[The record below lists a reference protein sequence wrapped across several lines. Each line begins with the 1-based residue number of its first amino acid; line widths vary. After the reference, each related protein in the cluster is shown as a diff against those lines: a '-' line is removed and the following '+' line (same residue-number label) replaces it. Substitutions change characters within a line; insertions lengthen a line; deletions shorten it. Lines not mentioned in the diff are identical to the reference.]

1 MEGHPDEF
9 MVEVFGDGS
18 NTTPTK
24 WWAAMGGLGVWIKDW
39 NLEGEDRQERK
50 EQHIAE
56 RALGQTSNSTRQ
68 ELTAWIVTLSRPIRS
83 HYATDSES
91 MKGKANHL
99 IAVAMD
105 IEEKER
111 NGCKVHNKANPYKK
125 VWGSKEMV
133 TFGS

>member
-1 MEGHPDEF
+1 
-9 MVEVFGDGS
+9 
-18 NTTPTK
+18 
-24 WWAAMGGLGVWIKDW
+24 MGGLGVWIKDW